1 MKYGEIRD
9 LIFKIESIND
19 ENSFQYI
26 VENDFLDIKDK
37 RSIKILHETDIST
50 VNTVYEF
57 HWRCTFSI
65 LIERESGRLADV
77 AEAEPTR

>member
-1 MKYGEIRD
+1 MEYGEIWD
-9 LIFKIESIND
+9 LIFKIESITD

-57 HWRCTFSI
+57 HWRFSI